1 MPEIIAQREFL
12 PACMLFD
19 TIFLFVYALLLL

>member
-12 PACMLFD
+12 PAYMLFD
-19 TIFLFVYALLLL
+19 TIFLLVYAALLL